1 MASNIPNV
9 STTAVPPPQPSG
21 LRGCEP
27 DIVPDSD
34 LEGSESEWEYEYDDK
49 ATETFYLTVEL
60 TPTLPAPN
68 AKPRKRPRDPDSVYD
83 ADEQSADDR
92 DVPVEEDV
100 QNGMEERHES
110 GADTPHH
117 VQILDLHAPD
127 PLVSFHNRI
136 YHCEWASSVSSS
148 LFFAVHDPSDTAIP
162 TIRSAPQYNLI
173 GVSSARII
181 STAAH
186 LAPKATVRPTVDN
199 LFVGEDQ
206 QLQDNTST
214 PSAIAT
220 LAPIQ
225 LNPSVDASR
234 KAQASF
240 LERLSTI
247 KRAAGEQDEVTV
259 IAKKVLHGNGWRY
272 QRRNKLEMLEDR
284 VEEGDELA
292 VKVLSDMYT
301 PSRRPEVVGR
311 SESGL
316 GSRGGRVK
324 TRYARGRPG
333 RPRTSGM
340 NALFDHI
347 FIKDN
352 MENRG
357 VEALGHTPASWDELG
372 ARPDSM
378 APSQPS
384 GDAPE
389 LVAEHRGKSTT
400 SGETSVPQSEGP
412 NPSATDIRSN
422 DETRDTSM
430 LDAPPS

>member
-1 MASNIPNV
+1 MASNSVDIAAA
-9 STTAVPPPQPSG
+9 AVPPPRPSDAEHH
-21 LRGCEP
+21 EP
-27 DIVPDSD
+27 NIAPDPYPES
-34 LEGSESEWEYEYDDK
+34 SESEWEYEYDDNE
-49 ATETFYLTVEL
+49 TETFYLTIEL

-68 AKPRKRPRDPDSVYD
+68 AKPRRGPKDFDGIYD

-92 DVPVEEDV
+92 DVPIEDGG
-100 QNGMEERHES
+100 QNSVEERHEFDED
-110 GADTPHH
+110 APRRI
-117 VQILDLHAPD
+117 QILDFHSPD
-127 PLVSFHNRI
+127 PLVSFQNRI
-136 YHCEWASSVSSS
+136 YHCEWASSISSS
-148 LFFAVHDPSDTAIP
+148 LYFTAHNPSDVSTP
-162 TIRSAPQYNLI
+162 TMRSTPQYNLI
-173 GVSSARII
+173 GISSARIT

-186 LAPKATVRPTVDN
+186 LAPKNTSRPTIDD
-199 LFVGEDQ
+199 LFVGEDRQ
-206 QLQDNTST
+206 PHGNIA
-214 PSAIAT
+214 SAPTAIDT
-220 LAPIQ
+220 LTPIQ

-240 LERLSTI
+240 LERLSAI

-259 IAKKVLHGNGWRY
+259 IAKKVLHGTGWRY

-292 VKVLSDMYT
+292 VRVLSDMYT

-311 SESGL
+311 PESGL

-352 MENRG
+352 VESG
-357 VEALGHTPASWDELG
+357 SAEALGYTPTSWDDLG
-372 ARPDSM
+372 TKPDAI

-384 GDAPE
+384 RDTPE
-389 LVAEHRGKSTT
+389 PIVEHQGELTMSR
-400 SGETSVPQSEGP
+400 ETSVPQSERRNFSP
-412 NPSATDIRSN
+412 INIRS
-422 DETRDTSM
+422 TRM
-430 LDAPPS
+430 PDAPPG